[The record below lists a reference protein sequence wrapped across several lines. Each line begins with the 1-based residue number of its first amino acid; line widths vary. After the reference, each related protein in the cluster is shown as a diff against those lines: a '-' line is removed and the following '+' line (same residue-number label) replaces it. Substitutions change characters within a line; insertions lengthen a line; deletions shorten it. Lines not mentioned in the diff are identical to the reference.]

1 MDSSILWC
9 GEMVSSVSQEDPVLN
24 GDPRVLQQLIK
35 VERINGKSFRHI
47 NTQCYFKEAQE
58 EVQPFMR
65 RTLTK
70 WMMEVCEEQGTEDI
84 IFPLAV
90 SYVDRFLSCVRIRK
104 TQLQLL
110 GAVCLL
116 IASKLRQCR
125 SLTVDALIYYTDYS
139 VTTRDITTWELLVL
153 SSLKWDMASVI
164 ASDFV
169 DPLLNRLNVERE
181 DVIRR
186 HTHTF
191 IALCATEYKF
201 TSYSASLLASACLAV
216 AINGITW
223 LRKPWGS
230 LSALL
235 ESLTELMDINIKY
248 LQACITDVEDLIAT
262 NIAQLKQV
270 MTKNMAASN
279 KLNCSMAA
287 NGVQNQLEAPTDVQ
301 DVIF

>member
-35 VERINGKSFRHI
+35 VERMNGKSFRHI
-47 NTQCYFKEAQE
+47 NTRCYFKEAQE
-58 EVQPFMR
+58 EVQPYMR

-70 WMMEVCEEQGTEDI
+70 WMMEVCEEQGTEEI

-169 DPLLNRLNVERE
+169 DPLLSRLNVERE

-191 IALCATEYKF
+191 IALCATGE
-201 TSYSASLLASACLAV
+201 
-216 AINGITW
+216 
-223 LRKPWGS
+223 
-230 LSALL
+230 
-235 ESLTELMDINIKY
+235 
-248 LQACITDVEDLIAT
+248 
-262 NIAQLKQV
+262 
-270 MTKNMAASN
+270 
-279 KLNCSMAA
+279 
-287 NGVQNQLEAPTDVQ
+287 
-301 DVIF
+301 